1 MNWQIPSAPYWTPP
15 KPWRADPKH
24 RTLFSFFILIFNRQF
39 ECREMIGKCL
49 KCPLDCFSSS
59 SSSSFSSSKSKAVH
73 KHRGRAR
80 VRGRTECRSISAPS
94 NSHMKHQNGIVGRAT
109 VPADTG
115 RHGGR
120 PYDST
125 RPKFL
130 FRLDWPLF
138 RPAAALV

>member
-15 KPWRADPKH
+15 KLWRINQKH
-24 RTLFSFFILIFNRQF
+24 RTPISFFILISNRHF
-39 ECREMIGKCL
+39 ECREMSGKCL
-49 KCPLDCFSSS
+49 KCSVDCFS
-59 SSSSFSSSKSKAVH
+59 SSSSFSSSKSKEVQ

-130 FRLDWPLF
+130 FRFDWKL
-138 RPAAALV
+138 AARGGAET